1 MISEERRLQGIKYKK
16 KFIKN
21 LNTFIEWYENPAECV
36 KKWLEETYPN
46 YLETDKDKYLRA
58 KKLLVKLND
67 R

>member
-16 KFIKN
+16 EFIKN
-21 LNTFIEWYENPAECV
+21 LNTCIEWYENPPEYA

-46 YLETDKDKYLRA
+46 YLETNKDKYLRA